1 MADSSAFDA
10 LKGILGEN
18 ADEKINT
25 VLNSLAPAKNEAEER
40 EIMTLPTEDSINYL
54 MQIKGIIDEMGNSE
68 NDDRSRL
75 LKSLKPF
82 MRTNRQ
88 KTIDSAIRLLSLTKV
103 AEKFGKR
110 G

>member
-1 MADSSAFDA
+1 
-10 LKGILGEN
+10 
-18 ADEKINT
+18 
-25 VLNSLAPAKNEAEER
+25 
-40 EIMTLPTEDSINYL
+40 
-54 MQIKGIIDEMGNSE
+54 MQIKSIVDEMGNGE

-75 LKSLKPF
+75 LRSLRPF

-103 AEKFGKR
+103 AEKLGKR